1 MGLAT
6 KRIPILP
13 QTLKE
18 TNNSLTICSWNIKQ
32 GLIKREEELKDMLKS
47 ECIDIVFLMETDN
60 KNLEK
65 ESDFQVE
72 GYKTVFHKRKDHTT
86 MLRMM
91 CLISKEVA
99 DTCLILDDLMS
110 DEIPSVWIE
119 IKEKDQTKT
128 AIGAFYREWTHN
140 GIKTEAEQMKNMGL
154 FCKQI
159 DKCSNKYNN
168 SIILGDM
175 NLCSEKWKEVNYIY
189 KNVSSILI
197 NTLEQCGMNE
207 RKLGTTFTADGLNK
221 NGEVVMSSI
230 DHIYVSID
238 MEEKTKTSKLLNS
251 SSDHLPIVAK
261 IERNRTLAKKFKT
274 ITKRCTKN
282 FNKKYWCETLNK
294 IQASK
299 TGESGKLED
308 NVLKLEAIIEEA
320 LNTCAP
326 IKTFKVR
333 ENHKFGISER
343 TKALIKERD
352 MTRHQIKDKSPTE
365 KAVLH
370 QKYKRLRNK
379 VNSMVKN
386 DTIKYNDERVDKAAN
401 ENEMWKIVKEV
412 TSPKNDTKWSL
423 IEDGKLIDDEIEVAE
438 VFNDFFINKIKDI
451 KTNIDSS
458 KIEDPIRRM
467 KEKLKDR
474 KLHFSLKTVSEK
486 DIEKAIDGLKT
497 KKSAGADNLTQE
509 QMKLGCKEIVK
520 PLTKIINQSITEGI
534 FPEAWKIA
542 IVTPVLKKGCKTE
555 KSNYRPVSC
564 LMVLSKVLEKVVCG
578 QVTEFMEKNDLFPEN
593 QHGFREHRSTMSAHA
608 NIQQEWTQNTE
619 NKLITGVLLWDLSA
633 AFDCLDCEILCQKL
647 EVYGFCVKSVN
658 WFRSFLTGRSQ
669 QVKIKNTLSSSRTL
683 VSGAPQGGIL
693 SPILFVIYGADLEEW
708 LHHSVAHTYADDT
721 KSSVTGKSIEEV
733 KVKLETDA
741 IEVLKFMASNGLKA
755 NSDKTTL
762 MIINYKSEE
771 NVEIQIDNS
780 KVTQEK
786 SAKLLGIMVEDNLKW
801 NNQIRGKG
809 GVIPALN
816 TRLYLI
822 KRMKNKINVDRL
834 RKVAN
839 SIWSSKLRY
848 GLQLYAKVRMNL
860 QDQLNPNIEKLQV
873 AQNKL
878 ARVLEN
884 VNLSDK
890 MPTKTLLANQKMLS
904 VNQTAAQIKLSEVWK
919 AINIKGFPIK
929 VKKQMT
935 TQDAR
940 ITRGVTFG
948 KLIEEGSSKLTINS
962 FVGDAIRLWNN
973 APEEIKKTKSIY
985 SAKLEINK
993 FVMTLPI

>member
-1 MGLAT
+1 
-6 KRIPILP
+6 
-13 QTLKE
+13 
-18 TNNSLTICSWNIKQ
+18 
-32 GLIKREEELKDMLKS
+32 
-47 ECIDIVFLMETDN
+47 
-60 KNLEK
+60 
-65 ESDFQVE
+65 
-72 GYKTVFHKRKDHTT
+72 
-86 MLRMM
+86 
-91 CLISKEVA
+91 
-99 DTCLILDDLMS
+99 
-110 DEIPSVWIE
+110 
-119 IKEKDQTKT
+119 
-128 AIGAFYREWTHN
+128 
-140 GIKTEAEQMKNMGL
+140 
-154 FCKQI
+154 
-159 DKCSNKYNN
+159 
-168 SIILGDM
+168 
-175 NLCSEKWKEVNYIY
+175 
-189 KNVSSILI
+189 
-197 NTLEQCGMNE
+197 
-207 RKLGTTFTADGLNK
+207 
-221 NGEVVMSSI
+221 
-230 DHIYVSID
+230 
-238 MEEKTKTSKLLNS
+238 
-251 SSDHLPIVAK
+251 
-261 IERNRTLAKKFKT
+261 
-274 ITKRCTKN
+274 
-282 FNKKYWCETLNK
+282 
-294 IQASK
+294 
-299 TGESGKLED
+299 
-308 NVLKLEAIIEEA
+308 
-320 LNTCAP
+320 
-326 IKTFKVR
+326 
-333 ENHKFGISER
+333 
-343 TKALIKERD
+343 
-352 MTRHQIKDKSPTE
+352 
-365 KAVLH
+365 
-370 QKYKRLRNK
+370 
-379 VNSMVKN
+379 
-386 DTIKYNDERVDKAAN
+386 
-401 ENEMWKIVKEV
+401 
-412 TSPKNDTKWSL
+412 
-423 IEDGKLIDDEIEVAE
+423 
-438 VFNDFFINKIKDI
+438 
-451 KTNIDSS
+451 
-458 KIEDPIRRM
+458 
-467 KEKLKDR
+467 
-474 KLHFSLKTVSEK
+474 
-486 DIEKAIDGLKT
+486 
-497 KKSAGADNLTQE
+497 
-509 QMKLGCKEIVK
+509 
-520 PLTKIINQSITEGI
+520 
-534 FPEAWKIA
+534 
-542 IVTPVLKKGCKTE
+542 
-555 KSNYRPVSC
+555 
-564 LMVLSKVLEKVVCG
+564 
-578 QVTEFMEKNDLFPEN
+578 
-593 QHGFREHRSTMSAHA
+593 
-608 NIQQEWTQNTE
+608 
-619 NKLITGVLLWDLSA
+619 
-633 AFDCLDCEILCQKL
+633 
-647 EVYGFCVKSVN
+647 
-658 WFRSFLTGRSQ
+658 
-669 QVKIKNTLSSSRTL
+669 
-683 VSGAPQGGIL
+683 
-693 SPILFVIYGADLEEW
+693 
-708 LHHSVAHTYADDT
+708 VAHTYADDT